1 MFLVGCAATAP
12 PPSQSLPEPLPQT
25 ASQPS
30 PQSSSETK
38 LPDWLLAPPE
48 NTVTACAKV
57 KGNDLHTAK
66 TIVVAKAQ
74 AALLSSRKVAVQ
86 SRTMLSQQQRQT
98 GAESTETLDYNNQ
111 IHLQSSGNVDH
122 THQVLKEAE
131 VDLNQEK
138 NLCVLFG

>member
-1 MFLVGCAATAP
+1 MFLAGCAATAP
-12 PPSQSLPEPLPQT
+12 PPSQSLPEPLPQA
-25 ASQPS
+25 ASRPS
-30 PQSSSETK
+30 

-48 NTVTACAKV
+48 NTVTACVKV

-74 AALLSSRKVAVQ
+74 AALLSSRKVALQ
-86 SRTMLSQQQRQT
+86 SRTMLSQQQHQT
-98 GAESTETLDYNNQ
+98 GAESTETLDYNQQ
-111 IHLQSSGNVDH
+111 IQLQSSGNVDH